1 MPKTSQTKKTKLVDI
16 GNDSI
21 KQEEVAS
28 KLDTIISLLE
38 KLINTVSKE
47 KGLTSNDL
55 FPHSK

>member
-1 MPKTSQTKKTKLVDI
+1 MPKTSQTKKTNPAVI